1 MSDESGYSLGID
13 LGQTPWRTATA
24 ERDAPRDA
32 VVWPAV
38 GNDTLSGAMSVE
50 SAESAESAGQIVTL
64 VAAVVDL
71 LTERRG
77 TAPAVVVLALPTDGQ
92 FADDDIA
99 GSVAERL
106 RPARG
111 SARIVDAADAAVV
124 GLAYLRGETT
134 GAGGSSPERST
145 VAIGAALLGLDE
157 EHRTGAGIATA
168 GGAAVGG
175 LGATVLS
182 GGSTGAGVGAVTGA
196 VGAVGVPIGAAGAV
210 GAVGV
215 PIGAAAGVGAVGV
228 PIGAAVGVGAV
239 GVPIGA
245 AVGPGA
251 TGTALGPR
259 LRRLA
264 RHHRTALLAGGV
276 TAAAVAITVAVL
288 AGSSTEKRSVVRA
301 VSSVPSSV
309 GAAPLDSAPADTT
322 QAATTTEV
330 PSTTIEMLPVIVVAT
345 TEPPPPTPIPVI
357 FESPS
362 TAVAATTPP
371 VTTAA
376 PTTSA
381 VPVTTPAV
389 ASTKRPSS
397 PTAPR
402 TAVRPVSSTV
412 VASTPPAT
420 VGTSGATCAVG
431 SWVVDNASAA
441 SAFAGAAP
449 AGAGQIDVAGVT
461 GGVRV
466 TIAANGAAVTTF
478 DNWKLSATLPDGTV
492 AVVSKAGSETSTI
505 VFADDG
511 TFVVSGAQ
519 INSTTQVSMAGT
531 VFLDGPSKDAL
542 LQHGRSFTCRGDRL
556 EIRVSGTVD
565 YMVAMS
571 RGA

>member
-13 LGQTPWRTATA
+13 LGQTPWLTATA
-24 ERDAPRDA
+24 VRDAPRDA

-50 SAESAESAGQIVTL
+50 SADSAGQIVTL

-168 GGAAVGG
+168 GAGGAAVGG
-175 LGATVLS
+175 LGATVLA

-196 VGAVGVPIGAAGAV
+196 VGAVGVPL
-210 GAVGV
+210 GV
-215 PIGAAAGVGAVGV
+215 AGVGAVGV

-245 AVGPGA
+245 AAGPGA

-264 RHHRTALLAGGV
+264 RRHRTALLAGGV
-276 TAAAVAITVAVL
+276 TVAAVVALTAAIV
-288 AGSSTEKRSVVRA
+288 SSSGPNRSVVRA

-309 GAAPLDSAPADTT
+309 DPAPVDTT
-322 QAATTTEV
+322 PVATTQLATTTNGSATTEVATTTEV
-330 PSTTIEMLPVIVVAT
+330 LPVIVVAT

-565 YMVAMS
+565 YVVVMS